1 MKVLVAIYMK
11 EHRLG
16 FPKIGRDLRIDL
28 RGLRYGARKVEYF
41 RHFETKSGNRITDQP
56 CSALWLFTR
65 LHMCLSGLELCLR
78 VGTKFS

>member
-11 EHRLG
+11 ERRLG

-28 RGLRYGARKVEYF
+28 RELRYGARKAEYF

-56 CSALWLFTR
+56 CNLAIYQTTYVFIWTR
-65 LHMCLSGLELCLR
+65 IMS
-78 VGTKFS
+78 

>member
-1 MKVLVAIYMK
+1 MKVLVAIFMK

-56 CSALWLFTR
+56 CTLAIYPTTYVFIWTR
-65 LHMCLSGLELCLR
+65 TVH
-78 VGTKFS
+78 

>member
-1 MKVLVAIYMK
+1 MKVFVAIYMK

-41 RHFETKSGNRITDQP
+41 RIFLTKSGNRITDQLCTLAIYP
-56 CSALWLFTR
+56 TTYVFIWTR
-65 LHMCLSGLELCLR
+65 IMS
-78 VGTKFS
+78 